1 MRFGIVDF
9 SEITKAV
16 LNNLG
21 FERESPLIF
30 KLDSTARIFYQE
42 WFNEYSKSAYDT
54 ETDEELTTSYRLS
67 TYALKIALISQI
79 FNETSKG
86 INICSIKPEIKLEY
100 LQEAIYIIS
109 LFREESDK
117 LLECLKENNKIHF
130 KIDSIEEK
138 LIKKIEASPTKEITR
153 SQALNIRGMSAKILD
168 EILENRI
175 FAHRKIDT
183 ITLIYIP

>member
-1 MRFGIVDF
+1 M
-9 SEITKAV
+9 
-16 LNNLG
+16 
-21 FERESPLIF
+21 IF
-30 KLDSTARIFYQE
+30 KLDKESRVYYQR
-42 WFNEYSKSAYDT
+42 WFNEYSKNAYDT

-86 INICSIKPEIKLEY
+86 VNICNIKPEIKLEY

-117 LLECLKENNKIHF
+117 LLECLKEHDKIHF

-153 SQALNIRGMSAKILD
+153 SEALNIRGMNAEMLD
-168 EILENRI
+168 EILESGIVKKKRDNNSKKPQEI
-175 FAHRKIDT
+175 
-183 ITLIYIP
+183 LYL

>member
-1 MRFGIVDF
+1 M
-9 SEITKAV
+9 
-16 LNNLG
+16 
-21 FERESPLIF
+21 IF
-30 KLDSTARIFYQE
+30 KLNKESRVYYQR
-42 WFNEYSKSAYDT
+42 WFNEYSKNAYDT

-86 INICSIKPEIKLEY
+86 VNICSIKPEIKLEY

-117 LLECLKENNKIHF
+117 LLECLKEHDKIHF

-153 SQALNIRGMSAKILD
+153 SQALNI
-168 EILENRI
+168 
-175 FAHRKIDT
+175 
-183 ITLIYIP
+183 P